1 LGQLGCHGFNTM
13 HALRQ
18 VGWGLLLLLGGLK
31 SPLALALTP
40 PASLVGRVI
49 SISSMVHSSSKTYF
63 QSDGRFY
70 DFERKGSDLAA
81 LPLRLGTYS
90 YTANGDN
97 TATLTLSYRDTDG
110 TLLTNTSTLN
120 FDTDSSGYVG
130 SPGFF
135 FSIESAPDQAVLGAI
150 STRSLVSPSVPA
162 IAGFVVYG
170 TTPRL
175 YLIRVVGPT
184 LRQYGVTDAV
194 SDVSLKLF
202 KGSSQIAQNDDWEK
216 STINVADLTQTFARV
231 GAFGLP
237 TGSKDAV
244 ILTALDPGIYTAQGF
259 ATETGELLVEVYQ
272 MP

>member
-1 LGQLGCHGFNTM
+1 M
-13 HALRQ
+13 
-18 VGWGLLLLLGGLK
+18 
-31 SPLALALTP
+31 
-40 PASLVGRVI
+40 
-49 SISSMVHSSSKTYF
+49 SSMVHSSSKTYF

-90 YTANGDN
+90 YTVNGGN
-97 TATLTLSYRDTDG
+97 TATLSLSYRDTDG

-120 FDTDSSGYVG
+120 FNTDTSGYVG

-135 FSIESAPDQAVLGAI
+135 FSVESASDQAVLGAI
-150 STRSLVSPSVPA
+150 STRCLVSPSVPA

-216 STINVADLTQTFARV
+216 STINATDLTETFARV
-231 GAFGLP
+231 GAFSLP
-237 TGSKDAV
+237 SGSKDAV

-272 MP
+272 VP